1 VIGFLGGLRQILW
14 DKTDSAFAG
23 GMEAAKGQRRYRWVG
38 ADMAVIC
45 SGQPSGNNPKNI
57 AAKWGMSD
65 YIMSV
70 TGGAAATEQRAAGNA
85 MLCKNAHLEPT
96 KTLGRNDKQE

>member
-1 VIGFLGGLRQILW
+1 
-14 DKTDSAFAG
+14 
-23 GMEAAKGQRRYRWVG
+23 MEAAKGQRRYRWVG

-57 AAKWGMSD
+57 AAKWEMSD
-65 YIMSV
+65 YIISV
-70 TGGAAATEQRAAGNA
+70 TGGAAATEPRAAGKA